1 MSPRFAMAAA
11 AALWIAGP
19 VSSADDSKPAPVS
32 ARLAAQPAD
41 PLATLLDKLHGE
53 EVDFPDANINEIP
66 LFELLL
72 RFAKRHDLT
81 FTFNEESFKTDGQ
94 NNIRETRPN
103 LTATHVR
110 GLTIHQFL
118 STVLSSTGAT
128 YLIKGKTIEI
138 VTPTFAARQTR
149 TPVTAIEDG
158 RSALKEPLV
167 SAVFKEKPLNEA
179 VASIAER
186 YDLTAIVSPQA
197 GDART
202 GFVTARLLNVP
213 ADRALELIAMQ
224 ADLRVVRRGAAFLI
238 TSREHA
244 DALFHETMEKE
255 RARIELEKFRQMPPP
270 RPEAPA
276 RQGKPEVPLL
286 LKDVFDPPGKPQK

>member
-1 MSPRFAMAAA
+1 MSSRFLTAVVV
-11 AALWIAGP
+11 ALCIAGP
-19 VSSADDSKPAPVS
+19 VGSADDLKPAPVS
-32 ARLAAQPAD
+32 ARLAAQPVD
-41 PLATLLDKLHGE
+41 PLAALLDKLHGE
-53 EVDFPDANINEIP
+53 EVELPQANVGEIP

-72 RFAKRHDLT
+72 QFAKRHDLT
-81 FTFNEESFKTDGQ
+81 FTINEDSFRAEGL
-94 NNIRETRPN
+94 NNVRDTKPN
-103 LTATHVR
+103 MTATQVR

-118 STVLSSTGAT
+118 STVLPGMGAT
-128 YLIKGKTIEI
+128 YMLKGKTIEI
-138 VTPTFAARQTR
+138 VAPTSAARQTR
-149 TPVTAIEDG
+149 SPITAIEDG
-158 RSALKEPLV
+158 RNALKEPLV

-179 VASIAER
+179 IALIAER

-213 ADRALELIAMQ
+213 ADRALELVAVQ

-244 DALFHETMEKE
+244 DALFNETMEKE
-255 RARIELEKFRQMPPP
+255 RARIELEKFRLLPPP

-276 RQGKPEVPLL
+276 PQPKPDQPVL
-286 LKDVFDPPGKPQK
+286 LKDVFVLPLKPQE